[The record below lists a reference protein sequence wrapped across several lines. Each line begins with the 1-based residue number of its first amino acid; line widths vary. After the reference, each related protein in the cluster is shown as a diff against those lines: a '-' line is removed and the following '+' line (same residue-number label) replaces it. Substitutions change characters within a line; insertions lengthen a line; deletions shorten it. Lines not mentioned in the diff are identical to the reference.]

1 MAGKTWSFHS
11 YRLFLESF
19 SATGSPSGI
28 MAAMVDGREL
38 EVDMNLIGTWLC
50 YHVKFVESSCPFLG
64 LPYVLY
70 RVGNT
75 PTVVYNHIS
84 TTFEDIYIQ

>member
-50 YHVKFVESSCPFLG
+50 
-64 LPYVLY
+64 
-70 RVGNT
+70 
-75 PTVVYNHIS
+75 
-84 TTFEDIYIQ
+84 